1 MLVSGITSIPDDVT
15 GALRA
20 ASARSGT
27 SFDYL
32 LKTAMRESA
41 LDPGATAR
49 TSSATGLFQFI
60 EQTWFELMKEE
71 GPRLGLRS
79 EAAQIEQRADGTF
92 HVADSAARREI
103 LALRKDPEV
112 SAALAGEFARRNA
125 EYLTASLGRAPTE
138 GELYIAHFLGA
149 GGASRLIRQ
158 AAENQ
163 NASAA
168 NLFPAQAASNRAIF
182 YKRSGAERTV
192 ANVYANLV
200 SRHGDA
206 PVTPAGP
213 FGTALA
219 FADIPGA
226 GAAQTAASAI
236 RSRFGMADASESRNI
251 RRETDNP
258 VERAL
263 PSRFAL
269 AALTAEGGSD
279 PLAEAQPRLRP
290 IPGSNWS
297 DEGPANPDQLVP
309 IAGRFAPRG
318 ARMVD
323 PALMTG
329 MPCCT

>member
-1 MLVSGITSIPDDVT
+1 MLVSGIASVPDDVT

-41 LDPGATAR
+41 LDPTATAR

-60 EQTWFELMKEE
+60 EQTWLELMKDE
-71 GPRLGLRS
+71 GPRLGLGAQ
-79 EAAQIEQRADGTF
+79 AAQIGQRADGTF
-92 HVADSAARREI
+92 HVSDPAARREI
-103 LALRKDPEV
+103 LALRKNPEI
-112 SAALAGEFARRNA
+112 SAALAGEFTRRNA
-125 EYLTASLGRAPTE
+125 EYLTATLGRSPTE

-149 GGASRLIRQ
+149 GGASRLIKQ
-158 AAENQ
+158 AAENP

-168 NLFPAQAASNRAIF
+168 DLFPAQAASNRAIF
-182 YKRSGAERTV
+182 YKRGGGQRTV

-200 SRHGDA
+200 SRHGNA

-213 FGTALA
+213 FGSALA

-226 GAAQTAASAI
+226 GTAQSAAAAI
-236 RSRFGMADASESRNI
+236 RSRFGIDGTEEPRNI

-258 VERAL
+258 AERAL

-269 AALTAEGGSD
+269 AALSAEEGGEQ
-279 PLAEAQPRLRP
+279 AEVPSRLRP
-290 IPGSNWS
+290 VPGSNWS

-309 IAGRFAPRG
+309 IAGRFAPR
-318 ARMVD
+318 
-323 PALMTG
+323 
-329 MPCCT
+329 